1 VGSTGLRRIGIF
13 TGGGDC
19 PGLNAAIR
27 AAVRRAVGAGVQV
40 FGFRDGWRGLMEGDV
55 HELGVDSVAGIL
67 PRGGTIL
74 GSSGANPYHEGG
86 IERVRSSVRDLG
98 LDAVIAIGGEG
109 TLGAAARLAEDGL
122 PLVGV
127 PKTIDNDLQGTDF
140 CIGFHTAVQVAT
152 DAIDRLH
159 STAESHNRLMVV
171 EVMGRSAGWIALYA
185 GLAGGADVILIPE
198 RPFDVEDIALH
209 VRRRRMRGHT
219 FSIVVVAEGAMP
231 MPGTMEVPA
240 YPVDPRGF
248 PRFGGIAQVLAP
260 RLEQATGDE
269 TRVTVL
275 GHVQRGGTP
284 NAEDRIL
291 ATRFGAAAVELAE
304 RGGWGRMVAVQGNEI
319 TDVPLA
325 EAAKVRPVPEELYRI
340 AEVFFEE

>member
-1 VGSTGLRRIGIF
+1 
-13 TGGGDC
+13 
-19 PGLNAAIR
+19 
-27 AAVRRAVGAGVQV
+27 
-40 FGFRDGWRGLMEGDV
+40 
-55 HELGVDSVAGIL
+55 
-67 PRGGTIL
+67 
-74 GSSGANPYHEGG
+74 
-86 IERVRSSVRDLG
+86 
-98 LDAVIAIGGEG
+98 
-109 TLGAAARLAEDGL
+109 
-122 PLVGV
+122 V

-159 STAESHNRLMVV
+159 STAESHGRLMLV
-171 EVMGRSAGWIALYA
+171 EVMGRSSGWIALFA

-198 RPFDVEDIALH
+198 RAFDLEDIAVH

-231 MPGTMEVPA
+231 MPGSLELPE
-240 YPVDPRGF
+240 YPLDERGF

-260 RLEQATGDE
+260 RLEEATGDE

-275 GHVQRGGTP
+275 GHVQRGGSP
-284 NAEDRIL
+284 SAEDRIL
-291 ATRFGAAAVELAE
+291 ATRFGVAAVELAE
-304 RGGWGRMVAVQGNEI
+304 QRAWGRMVAVQGSQI

-325 EAAKVRPVPEELYRI
+325 EAAKVRPVPEELFRV

>member
-1 VGSTGLRRIGIF
+1 VRKIGIF

-27 AAVRRAVGAGVQV
+27 AAVRRAVGSGMQV
-40 FGFRDGWRGLMEGDV
+40 FGFRDGWRGVMDGEVQDLTIDA
-55 HELGVDSVAGIL
+55 VAGIL

-74 GSSGANPYHEGG
+74 GSSGANPYNEGG
-86 IERVRSSVRDLG
+86 IERVRSTVRDLG
-98 LDAVIAIGGEG
+98 LDALIAIGGEG
-109 TLGAAARLAEDGL
+109 TLGAAARLADDGV
-122 PLVGV
+122 PVVGV

-159 STAESHNRLMVV
+159 STAESHGRLMLV
-171 EVMGRSAGWIALYA
+171 EVMGRSSGWIALFA

-198 RPFDVEDIALH
+198 RAFDLEDIAVH

-231 MPGTMEVPA
+231 MPGTLELPE
-240 YPVDPRGF
+240 YPLDERGF

-260 RLEQATGDE
+260 RLEEATGDE

-275 GHVQRGGTP
+275 GHVQRGGSP

-291 ATRFGAAAVELAE
+291 ATRFGVAAVELAE
-304 RGGWGRMVAVQGNEI
+304 QRAWGRMVAVQGSQI

-325 EAAKVRPVPEELYRI
+325 EAAKVRPVPEELFRV

>member
-1 VGSTGLRRIGIF
+1 MAHRIGIF

-27 AAVRRAVGAGVQV
+27 AVVRRAVPSGAQV
-40 FGFRDGWRGLMEGDV
+40 LGFRDGWRGVMDGDV
-55 HELGVDSVAGIL
+55 QELTVASVSGIL

-86 IERVRSSVRDLG
+86 IERVRTTLRDLG
-98 LDAVIAIGGEG
+98 VEAVIAVGGEG
-109 TLGAAARLAEDGL
+109 TLGAAARLADEGVAI
-122 PLVGV
+122 VGI

-159 STAESHNRLMVV
+159 STAESHDRLMLV
-171 EVMGRSAGWIALYA
+171 EVMGRSAGWIALSA

-198 RPFDVEDIALH
+198 RPFDIDEIALH

-219 FSIVVVAEGAMP
+219 FSVVVVAEGATP
-231 MPGTMEVPA
+231 VAGTMELPE
-240 YPVDPRGF
+240 YPLDERGF

-260 RLEQATGDE
+260 RLEQATGNE

-291 ATRFGAAAVELAE
+291 ASRFGVAAVDLVEG
-304 RGGWGRMVAVQGNEI
+304 RRWGRMVAIRGNE
-319 TDVPLA
+319 TSDVPLS
-325 EAAKVRPVPEELYRI
+325 EAAKVRQVPEDLYRV

>member
-1 VGSTGLRRIGIF
+1 VRRIGVF

-27 AAVRRAVGAGVQV
+27 AAVRRAAASGIQV
-40 FGFRDGWRGLMEGDV
+40 LGFRDGWRGVMDGDV
-55 HELGVDSVAGIL
+55 RELTSDAVAGIL

-74 GSSGANPYHEGG
+74 GSSGANPYHEDG
-86 IERVRSSVRDLG
+86 IERVRSTVRDLG
-98 LDAVIAIGGEG
+98 LDGLIAVGGEG
-109 TLGAAARLAEDGL
+109 TLGSAARLTAKGV
-122 PLVGV
+122 PVVGV

-152 DAIDRLH
+152 DAVDRLH
-159 STAESHNRLMVV
+159 STAESHNRVMLV
-171 EVMGRSAGWIALYA
+171 EVMGRSAGWIALYS
-185 GLAGGADVILIPE
+185 GLAGGADAILLPE

-219 FSIVVVAEGAMP
+219 FSIVVVAEGAAP
-231 MPGTMEVPA
+231 MPGTVDVPE
-240 YPVDPRGF
+240 YPLDERGY

-260 RLEQATGDE
+260 WIEAATGHE

-291 ATRFGAAAVELAE
+291 ATRFGSGAVELAQS
-304 RGGWGRMVAVQGNEI
+304 GGWGRMVAIRGADL

-325 EAAKVRPVPEELYRI
+325 EAAKVRQVPEELYRV
-340 AEVFFEE
+340 AEVFFEDQ